1 MTRALIFSSFILLLG
16 MPVAGLAQ
24 EKSKSPID
32 VWVEAENAMLAP
44 LTDDQ
49 KESVF
54 ILRNKHSIIRVIGV
68 VERDIG
74 HAIKACGE
82 KNPDIKDKMD
92 ARFTQWKGA
101 VLPIVETARK
111 NLDKDI
117 NAQSIVKPEE
127 FKKVMKLNDKAFE
140 FSDSQTIKTPV
151 SEKAACEDL
160 LVSMDDTEDQM
171 IALLRE
177 TLLTESV
184 IRERVEQMKKQE
196 PAAAPEQAD
205 SKNFSKDSKPE

>member
-1 MTRALIFSSFILLLG
+1 MTFRHCAALFFLLLFI
-16 MPVAGLAQ
+16 PSFSYAQ
-24 EKSKSPID
+24 EKSKSPVD
-32 VWVEAENAMLAP
+32 VWVEAENAMIAP
-44 LTDDQ
+44 LNDDQ

-74 HAIKACGE
+74 NAVKACVE
-82 KNPDIKDKMD
+82 KNPDLKDRMET
-92 ARFTQWKGA
+92 RFNQWKGA

-117 NAQSIVKPEE
+117 KAQSIVKPEE

-140 FSDSQTIKTPV
+140 YSDEQTIKTPV
-151 SEKAACEDL
+151 SEKSACEDL
-160 LVSMDDTEDQM
+160 LSSMDDTEDRM
-171 IALLRE
+171 ITLLRE

-184 IRERVEQMKKQE
+184 IRERVEQLKKQE
-196 PAAAPEQAD
+196 PAPEAKETET
-205 SKNFSKDSKPE
+205 KNFSKDQKPE